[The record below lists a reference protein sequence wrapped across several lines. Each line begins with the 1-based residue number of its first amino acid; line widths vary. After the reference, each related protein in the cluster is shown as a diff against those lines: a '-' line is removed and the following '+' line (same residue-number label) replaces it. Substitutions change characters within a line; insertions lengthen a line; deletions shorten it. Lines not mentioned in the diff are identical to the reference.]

1 MQAGRMVLR
10 REENSF
16 LIEQRGNVSE
26 NKGPP
31 WKKWKL
37 GGNVIENTGSYAFIT
52 GMLLKIK
59 VVNGWKAGRRSQKW
73 QAEGRKQNDATDL
86 GCNAADVL
94 SDMLINSFI
103 FLGSRFT

>member
-1 MQAGRMVLR
+1 VG
-10 REENSF
+10 
-16 LIEQRGNVSE
+16 
-26 NKGPP
+26 
-31 WKKWKL
+31 KWKL
-37 GGNVIENTGSYAFIT
+37 GGNVIENTGGYAFIT
-52 GMLLKIK
+52 GMLLKRK
-59 VVNGWKAGRRSQKW
+59 VVNGWKAGRRSQKL